1 MVENVD
7 EKIGAVSEKIQHI
20 SINKMPSKNLRVHE
34 MPTGPPKVDNCR
46 LAVECCFHKFFL
58 GVEGRGFPECLAT

>member
-20 SINKMPSKNLRVHE
+20 SINKMPSKNLRVHK
-34 MPTGPPKVDNCR
+34 MPTDPQKWTMPP
-46 LAVECCFHKFFL
+46 HY
-58 GVEGRGFPECLAT
+58 